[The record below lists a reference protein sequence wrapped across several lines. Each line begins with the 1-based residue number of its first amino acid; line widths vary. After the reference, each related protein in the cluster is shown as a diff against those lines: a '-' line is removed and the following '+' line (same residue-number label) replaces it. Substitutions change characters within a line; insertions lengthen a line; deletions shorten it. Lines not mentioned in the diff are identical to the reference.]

1 MIKSLKL
8 IAVFFTSACL
18 ASSALATTYT
28 INVNGAT
35 KQGAV
40 PHFWSR
46 CVGTGGAQ
54 LCTDANWK
62 KAAKIGV
69 EEAGFQ
75 AFRGHLIL
83 SASNPISWSGSGT
96 PTYNWTE
103 FDKIYD
109 ILVDTLKTVPV
120 VELSAMPSA
129 LQSNGLWSPPKDYS
143 VWGNMIKELVNHCIT
158 RYGKENV
165 EKWIWEVW
173 NEWDYKGFWGDYGG
187 DESEYYQLYKYA
199 AEGAK
204 SADSLIKIGG
214 PASSMSSNVQ
224 PFWNYCKDNSVKVDL
239 LSNHCYG
246 QSGTTISKPT
256 GIRDDN
262 RTRSNVIKNTGKTLL
277 SLNTEFNSSYSGQG
291 GSTSDFCIS
300 MDSHVNAP
308 FVVKCV
314 KLILDDASTYQLP
327 DVLSYWAISDVF
339 DEGSWYS
346 NNSYKFFGQVF
357 GLINQHGIRKATFN
371 AFKMLNMVGATRISL
386 TGGTG
391 DNDGVDG
398 FATLSSD
405 SSQVAIMVYN
415 FYNTLSGQTAIDSVN
430 LSVNNLPFSNGSSI
444 EIRHYRV
451 DSLHSNPYGVWQRM
465 KKPLSTNSAAMDS
478 LTAASKLAM
487 LDSTTISYTGV
498 AYTKGFSLPRQAV
511 SLLLF
516 KNKSSAGIA
525 PKGQAIKD
533 NCAFSLNG
541 TVLHVSGANKS
552 STKIAIYSLDGKNVN
567 YLRIGNEYCD
577 LRQYLPNGVFLVRAL
592 GSGSNIIRKIVIGK

>member
-1 MIKSLKL
+1 
-8 IAVFFTSACL
+8 
-18 ASSALATTYT
+18 
-28 INVNGAT
+28 
-35 KQGAV
+35 
-40 PHFWSR
+40 
-46 CVGTGGAQ
+46 
-54 LCTDANWK
+54 
-62 KAAKIGV
+62 
-69 EEAGFQ
+69 
-75 AFRGHLIL
+75 
-83 SASNPISWSGSGT
+83 
-96 PTYNWTE
+96 
-103 FDKIYD
+103 
-109 ILVDTLKTVPV
+109 
-120 VELSAMPSA
+120 
-129 LQSNGLWSPPKDYS
+129 
-143 VWGNMIKELVNHCIT
+143 MIKELVNHCIT

-173 NEWDYKGFWGDYGG
+173 NEYDYSGFWCDGDTI
-187 DESEYYQLYKYA
+187 SCPKANYYQLYKYA
-199 AEGAK
+199 VEGAK

-214 PASSMSSNVQ
+214 PATTGSDKLSGFVSYCNTNNVK
-224 PFWNYCKDNSVKVDL
+224 YDA

-246 QSGTTISKPT
+246 QQDKTISKPT

-291 GSTSDFCIS
+291 DNTSCADFCIS

-327 DVLSYWAISDVF
+327 DVLSYWVISDVF

-346 NNSYKFFGQVF
+346 THSTTFFGKVF

-371 AFKMLNMVGATRISL
+371 AFKMLHMMGATRISL
-386 TGGTG
+386 TGGRG

-415 FYNTLSGQTAIDSVN
+415 FYDTLSRQTAIDSVN

-465 KKPLSTNSAAMDS
+465 GKPLSTNSAAMDS
-478 LTAASKLAM
+478 LKAASKLAM
-487 LDSTTISYTGV
+487 LDSTTISYTGG

-516 KNKSSAGIA
+516 KNKSPVGIA

-541 TVLHVSGANKS
+541 TVLHVAGTNKS
-552 STKIAIYSLDGKNVN
+552 STEIAIYSLDGKNVN
-567 YLRIGNEYCD
+567 CLRISNEYCD
-577 LRQYLPNGVFLVRAL
+577 LRQYLPNGVFFVRAL